1 MYLLSQIIKWLKANF
16 IHVLLEII
24 KWLKANFIHVL
35 LEIIKWLK
43 ANRMISLSVIHAL
56 WMLILTF
63 VWLNRSV
70 TYGDEMFLIQMTSG
84 VKRLI
89 LGLEE
94 KPDKNDFLFVN
105 VAYDRKLI
113 EKRKNGIFSGN
124 QDITDRA
131 KLAQFFRVLSQR
143 PDNHRFILCDI
154 FFRDPSPD
162 DRMLLTEMRK
172 MRHIL
177 IPYHKTAPGRWE
189 FPIFDGIESGAADYT
204 TADTKGTFL
213 KFALTGEDMR
223 KTIPLRMYER
233 LHSAT
238 FRKKGFL
245 YLMNGKLSLNSVIL
259 DFRIRNS
266 HLNEG
271 GYYGDFCM
279 NLWELLSLPDAVL
292 HELTKDRIIV
302 IGDLKERDMHETV
315 FGETAGTLILLNAY
329 LSLVNKENI
338 VSAPLIMVLFGVCL
352 LLSFHIFSGK
362 TLEER
367 QWRIRMIRSV
377 IRGRFIAKLVNYL
390 LVLGA
395 FSVILYFIFNIH
407 INILL
412 IAAYL
417 TVLES
422 VIRYV
427 GKKRQSPVP

>member
-1 MYLLSQIIKWLKANF
+1 MYLLSQIIKWLKANRMV
-16 IHVLLEII
+16 VLLSI
-24 KWLKANFIHVL
+24 
-35 LEIIKWLK
+35 
-43 ANRMISLSVIHAL
+43 IHAL
-56 WMLILTF
+56 GMLILTF
-63 VWLNRSV
+63 VWLNRSI

-89 LGLEE
+89 FDTED

-105 VAYDRKLI
+105 VAYDRKLT
-113 EKRKNGIFSGN
+113 EKRENGVFLGN

-131 KLAQFFRVLSQR
+131 KLAQFFRVLNQQ

-154 FFRDPSPD
+154 FFKDPSPD
-162 DRMLLTEMRK
+162 DALLLAEMRK
-172 MRHIL
+172 MKHLL
-177 IPYHKTAPGRWE
+177 IPYHKTAPGHWA
-189 FPIFDGIESGAADYT
+189 FPIFDEIESGVADYT
-204 TADTKGTFL
+204 TSDTKGTFL
-213 KFALTGEDMR
+213 KFALTGEDMQ
-223 KTIPLRMYER
+223 KTIPLRMYET
-233 LHSAT
+233 LHNAT

-245 YLMNGKLSLNSVIL
+245 YVMNGSLSLNSIIL

-266 HLNEG
+266 HLNER
-271 GYYGDFCM
+271 GYYSDFCM
-279 NLWELLSLPDAVL
+279 NLWELLSLPDAAL

-302 IGDLKERDMHETV
+302 IGDFKERDMHETV
-315 FGETAGTLILLNAY
+315 FGKTPGSLILLNAY

-338 VSAPLIMVLFGVCL
+338 VSVPFLMALFGVCL

-362 TLEER
+362 RLEER

-390 LVLGA
+390 LILGA
-395 FSVILYFIFNIH
+395 FSVISYLIFNIH

-422 VIRYV
+422 LVRYAV
-427 GKKRQSPVP
+427 KKRRGAAP